1 MEVLAVGNEYEDLR
15 QIKLE
20 CFSYAK
26 EHFQGQVFYNVSRGV
41 QIRVSRTGL
50 NEWFA
55 KTKSYEQA
63 QSIKFLGEILRCAEY
78 SHSAANN
85 HPKKGDEH
93 STFDYYRYPFEWDGK
108 KFCVV
113 LTIKNIAGQGGIY
126 YHHYL
131 AKNQAALKHD
141 SARFGY

>member
-1 MEVLAVGNEYEDLR
+1 MEVLAAGNEYEDLR

-85 HPKKGDEH
+85 HPKKVM
-93 STFDYYRYPFEWDGK
+93 SILP
-108 KFCVV
+108 
-113 LTIKNIAGQGGIY
+113 LTIIGIHLSGMEKNFAW
-126 YHHYL
+126 
-131 AKNQAALKHD
+131 
-141 SARFGY
+141 F